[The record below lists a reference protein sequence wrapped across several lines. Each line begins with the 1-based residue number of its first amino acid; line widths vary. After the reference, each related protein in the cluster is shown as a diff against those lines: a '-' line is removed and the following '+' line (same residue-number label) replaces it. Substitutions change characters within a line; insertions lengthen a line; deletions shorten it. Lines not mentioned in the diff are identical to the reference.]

1 MTSRRDWRLQQ
12 LGVTQW
18 VLRRPAALLGEIA
31 ITLPAHIRLV
41 MVAQAL
47 PALNEPIVQDV
58 LRALKLRPDEV
69 MQLTPER
76 VAMLHDGAH
85 CNSWCLGVTE
95 PLALPGAKLVSPG
108 LEGLRR
114 SSVARAALWQQICE
128 NDDNFFPGDD

>member
-12 LGVTQW
+12 LGITQW

-31 ITLPAHIRLV
+31 ITLPSSVRLV
-41 MVAQAL
+41 MVAETP
-47 PALNEPIVQDV
+47 PALNEPIIQDV

-76 VAMLHDGAH
+76 VAMLHDGSH
-85 CNSWCLGVTE
+85 CNSWCLGVTD

-108 LEGLRR
+108 LEGLRHN
-114 SSVARAALWQQICE
+114 SAARAALWQQICE
-128 NDDNFFPGDD
+128 YEDNFFPAAD